1 MQPIEQ
7 QGILKKAI
15 AGFYY
20 VEAGDSLFECKA
32 RGIFRQQKI
41 QPTVGDQVCFTVLPN
56 GSGLLTKVLPRKNC
70 LVRPPVANIT
80 RLFIVSAENTP
91 APNTQLIDRLTA
103 IAVCNQ
109 IEPVLIFNKCDEGDL
124 TPWAEIYQKSGFR
137 VFVTSAKTGAGCKEL
152 LQLLQTGVSAFTG
165 NSGVGKSSL
174 LNAMLPQLN
183 LQTGSVSQ
191 KLGRGRHTTRTVELF
206 SVGQGYV
213 VDTPGFSSL
222 DIERTMPLFKEQL
235 PAAFPEFEPFLGRC
249 KFTSCAHIGEK
260 GCAVCAAV
268 LAGQI
273 PSSRYRS
280 YCNIYSEIKDKK
292 PWNQK

>member
-1 MQPIEQ
+1 MQPTEQ

-32 RGIFRQQKI
+32 RGVFRQQQV
-41 QPTVGDQVCFTVLPN
+41 QPTVGDRVRFSVLPN
-56 GSGLLTKVLPRKNC
+56 GTGLLTRVLPRKNC
-70 LVRPPVANIT
+70 LVRPPVANIS
-80 RLFIVSAENTP
+80 RLLIVSAENTP
-91 APNTQLIDRLTA
+91 APNLQLIDRLTA

-109 IEPVLIFNKCDEGDL
+109 IEPVLVFNKADEGDL
-124 TPWAEIYQKSGFR
+124 TPWASIYRQSGFQ
-137 VFVTSAKTGAGCKEL
+137 VFITSAKTGAGCKPL

-174 LNAMLPQLN
+174 LNAMLPQLG
-183 LQTGSVSQ
+183 LQTGAVSQ

-206 SVGQGYV
+206 RVGQGYV

-235 PAAFPEFEPFLGRC
+235 PQAFPEFEPYLGQCR
-249 KFTSCAHIGEK
+249 FTSCAHMGEK

-268 LAGQI
+268 QSGQI
-273 PSSRYRS
+273 CQSRYNS
-280 YCNIYSEIKDKK
+280 YCSLYDEIKDKK
-292 PWNQK
+292 PWSKK

>member
-41 QPTVGDQVCFTVLPN
+41 QPKVGDQVCFTVLPN

-109 IEPVLIFNKCDEGDL
+109 IEPVLVFNKCDEGDL

-137 VFVTSAKTGAGCKEL
+137 VFVTSA
-152 LQLLQTGVSAFTG
+152 
-165 NSGVGKSSL
+165 KSSL

-249 KFTSCAHIGEK
+249 KFTSCAHIGEM

-268 LAGQI
+268 SAGQI

-280 YCNIYSEIKDKK
+280 YCNIYCEIKDKK